1 MMKQNKNIKVILSGG
16 GTGGHIFPAI
26 AIANAIKEK
35 HPDAEFL
42 FVGANGRMEME
53 KVPAAGYPIEGL
65 NISGLQ
71 RKVNLEN
78 LKIPFKIIS
87 SLLKARQIIRSFKPD
102 VAIGTGGYASAPTLR
117 VASWMGIPSLIQEQ
131 NSFPG
136 ITNKILKSSVD
147 AICVAYPDMGK
158 YFPTHKLHV
167 LGNPVRSQIENL
179 AVSKDE
185 ACRFFGLDSKKN
197 TVLVVG
203 GSLGAKTINK
213 SIDKSLEQFSAQDI
227 QLIWQTGKPYA
238 ETAKNR
244 IISLALPGLLTMPF
258 ITDMDKAY
266 AAADIVVSRA
276 GAIAISELC
285 ITSKASILVPSPN
298 VTEDHQTKNALALV
312 KQQAGIMVKDQ
323 DALENLAPAV
333 ISLAK
338 DEVLRKKLA
347 ENIKQLAYPDA
358 ANHIAE
364 LALSLIKSKNDV

>member
-147 AICVAYPDMGK
+147 AICVAYPDMGR

-185 ACRFFGLDSKKN
+185 ACRFFGLDSKKI

-244 IISLALPGLLTMPF
+244 IIALALPGLLTMPF